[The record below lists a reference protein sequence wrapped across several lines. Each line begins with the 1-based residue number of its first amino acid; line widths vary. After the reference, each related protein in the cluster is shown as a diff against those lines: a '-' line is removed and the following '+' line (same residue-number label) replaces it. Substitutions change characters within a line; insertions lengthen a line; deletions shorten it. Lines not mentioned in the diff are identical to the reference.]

1 MTEEKAQQDI
11 ASIVSRETMD
21 RLKIFHGLL
30 LQWQKTINLVAPSTL
45 PSAWE
50 RHFVDSAQIFELA
63 PDDAT
68 SWLDLGSGGGF
79 PGLVVAAMAKDS
91 RPNLK
96 VTLVESDIRKCG
108 FMREAARKMDVR
120 VNILTRR
127 IADIPKQSA
136 DVISARALSNLATL
150 IEYASPHMTPTTCVL
165 FPKGSSYKSELESVP
180 QDWQSK
186 LEAIASKTDRDAVI
200 LRFAPQSS
208 RKEAVCE

>member
-21 RLKIFHGLL
+21 QLKIFHGLL

-127 IADIPKQSA
+127 IADIPIQSA

>member
-1 MTEEKAQQDI
+1 MTDDEAQQYM
-11 ASIVSRETMD
+11 ASIVSRETME
-21 RLKIFHGLL
+21 RLNIFHELL

-45 PSAWE
+45 QTAWE

-63 PDDAT
+63 PVDA
-68 SWLDLGSGGGF
+68 SNWLDLGSGGGF
-79 PGLVVAAMAKDS
+79 PGLIVAAMAKET

-127 IADIPKQSA
+127 IEGIPRQSA
-136 DVISARALSNLATL
+136 DVISARALSNLAAL
-150 IEYASPHMTPTTCVL
+150 IKHASPHMTPSTCLL
-165 FPKGSSYKSELESVP
+165 FPKGSSYKSELESIP

-186 LEAIASKTDRDAVI
+186 VEAIASKTDPDAVV
-200 LRFAPQSS
+200 LRFSPQS
-208 RKEAVCE
+208 

>member
-21 RLKIFHGLL
+21 RLRIFHGLL

-68 SWLDLGSGGGF
+68 NWLDLGSGGGF

-108 FMREAARKMDVR
+108 FMREVARKMDVR

>member
-1 MTEEKAQQDI
+1 MTDDEAQRYI
-11 ASIVSRETMD
+11 ASIVSRETMA
-21 RLKIFHGLL
+21 RLSTFHDLL
-30 LQWQKTINLVAPSTL
+30 LQWQRTINLVAPSTL
-45 PSAWE
+45 QSAWE

-63 PDDAT
+63 PENAVN
-68 SWLDLGSGGGF
+68 WLDLGSGGGF
-79 PGLVVAAMAKDS
+79 PGLVVAAMAKDT
-91 RPNLK
+91 RPDLK

-136 DVISARALSNLATL
+136 DVISARALSNLAAL
-150 IEYASPHMTPTTCVL
+150 IEHALPHITPSTCLL
-165 FPKGSSYKSELESVP
+165 FPKGSSYKSELELVP

-186 LEAIASKTDRDAVI
+186 VEAVASKTDPDAVV

-208 RKEAVCE
+208 RKEAVCG